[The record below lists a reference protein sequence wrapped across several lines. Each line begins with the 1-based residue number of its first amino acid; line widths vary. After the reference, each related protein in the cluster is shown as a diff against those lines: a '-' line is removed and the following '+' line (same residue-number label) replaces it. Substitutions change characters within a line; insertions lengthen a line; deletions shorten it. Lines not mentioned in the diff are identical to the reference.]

1 METMSKSRNNQQDSG
16 STSAK
21 TSSLRKEKKNW
32 FDFGIIRFARE
43 FINVVQNN
51 FLNFKIISV
60 LKKRNVRK
68 ILEENLI
75 TDDIYCFFF
84 LIYTSRFTLFEN

>member
-1 METMSKSRNNQQDSG
+1 MSKSRNNQQGSG

-21 TSSLRKEKKNW
+21 TGSSRKEKKNW
-32 FDFGIIRFARE
+32 FGIIRFASE

-84 LIYTSRFTLFEN
+84 KIYTSRFTLFEN